1 MNPENITNLIALAVT
16 VLACIVPAVWHL
28 SAKIQKI
35 AGDVV
40 KVNAEVSSNLKV
52 IEVRINAVSEELK
65 AAREARAKLWQE
77 INGIRERLAK
87 VEVEKSG

>member
-1 MNPENITNLIALAVT
+1 MNPEDITNLIALAVT
-16 VLACIVPAVWHL
+16 VVACIVPAVWHL
-28 SAKIQKI
+28 GTKIQKI
-35 AGDVV
+35 AGDVA
-40 KVNAEVSSNLKV
+40 KVNAEVTSNLKV

-87 VEVEKSG
+87 VEAENG